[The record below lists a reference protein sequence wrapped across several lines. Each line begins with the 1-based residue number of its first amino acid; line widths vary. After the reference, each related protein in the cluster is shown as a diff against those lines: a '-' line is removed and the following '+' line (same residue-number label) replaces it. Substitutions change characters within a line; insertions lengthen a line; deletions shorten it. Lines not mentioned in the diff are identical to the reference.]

1 MKKISNNRIPLIF
14 AQISLLQKVLIK
26 KRKKIPC
33 TSVPVDIHRKQKHS
47 TKNNRSGSYCI
58 SDIKKKKGFRVLELL
73 VSSWVSFYEKTN
85 ML

>member
-14 AQISLLQKVLIK
+14 AQISLLQKSPHK

-58 SDIKKKKGFRVLELL
+58 SDIKKKKFRESLNYLF
-73 VSSWVSFYEKTN
+73 SSWVSFYEKTN